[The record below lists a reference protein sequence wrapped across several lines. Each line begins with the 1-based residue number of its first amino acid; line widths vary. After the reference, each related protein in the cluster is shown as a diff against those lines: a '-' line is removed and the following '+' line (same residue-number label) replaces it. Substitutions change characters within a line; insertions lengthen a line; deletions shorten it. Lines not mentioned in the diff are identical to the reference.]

1 MGFRD
6 RRPEVRSG
14 VKPTVSSSVKLLH
27 AANDNLIERTHDV
40 WKPRLG
46 RDLSTDDARQIAEN
60 VTGFFSILIE
70 WARTDMLIAANDNTE
85 HIASDVSEARYER

>member
-1 MGFRD
+1 M
-6 RRPEVRSG
+6 
-14 VKPTVSSSVKLLH
+14 KPTVSSSVKPPH
-27 AANDNLIERTHDV
+27 VANDNLIDRTREVWEPRFGRNLSCEDV
-40 WKPRLG
+40 
-46 RDLSTDDARQIAEN
+46 RQIAED